1 MQFQWWCAAQT
12 AAWEWT
18 WRPYPG
24 VWIFIA
30 ALAFGYWALL
40 RRAKRLTGE
49 TVGGARVA
57 SAVAGLLTLWLALD
71 WPIGALGAGYLASVH
86 MVQFL
91 LIGMIAPPLLLWG
104 LPPAGLRVWLDG
116 GASDSPGTSSPIG
129 AGLPGD
135 AVGYPGGV
143 GFPGDTVAATAGV
156 TASPGAAGAT
166 ASQGAAARGA
176 TTPRAPR
183 LLRLARVL
191 RVVTHPLV
199 ALFVF
204 NAIVGATHTPAVNDT
219 LMVTQ
224 LGSFAIDI
232 AWLVGGLIFWWPV
245 AAAAPARPSFHPLL
259 KIGYLT
265 ALAIAMTPVFLYLT
279 FSDHP
284 VYAVYELAPRVNG
297 IDAHADQRVAGL
309 IMKVVGGFILMGVL
323 SVLFFR
329 WATRAGDD
337 MTALQTAKAGAAET
351 AEPVMR

>member
-12 AAWEWT
+12 AAWEWA

-30 ALAFGYWALL
+30 LLAVCYGALL
-40 RRAKRLTGE
+40 RRAERMTGE
-49 TVGGARVA
+49 AAGGARVA
-57 SAVAGLLTLWLALD
+57 SFAAGLLFLWLALD

-104 LPPAGLRVWLDG
+104 LPPAGLTAWLEGDAARAAEGTGEDRDLPGTG
-116 GASDSPGTSSPIG
+116 GA
-129 AGLPGD
+129 
-135 AVGYPGGV
+135 AV
-143 GFPGDTVAATAGV
+143 A
-156 TASPGAAGAT
+156 
-166 ASQGAAARGA
+166 
-176 TTPRAPR
+176 RAPR
-183 LLRLARVL
+183 LAAVL
-191 RVVTHPLV
+191 RFVTHPIV
-199 ALFVF
+199 ALVTF
-204 NAIVGATHTPAVNDT
+204 NAIVGATHTAAVNDT
-219 LMVTQ
+219 LMVSQ

-232 AWLVGGLIFWWPV
+232 AWLAGGLIFWWPV
-245 AAAAPARPSFHPLL
+245 AAAAPARPNFHALL
-259 KIGYLT
+259 KICYLI

-297 IDAHADQRVAGL
+297 IDALADQRVAGL

-337 MTALQTAKAGAAET
+337 MAALQAARAEADS
-351 AEPVMR
+351 AEPVLR

>member
-71 WPIGALGAGYLASVH
+71 WPIGALGAGYLASMH

-91 LIGMIAPPLLLWG
+91 LIGMVAPPLLLWG
-104 LPPAGLRVWLDG
+104 LPPAALRVWLDG
-116 GASDSPGTSSPIG
+116 G
-129 AGLPGD
+129 
-135 AVGYPGGV
+135 
-143 GFPGDTVAATAGV
+143 VAAPAPT
-156 TASPGAAGAT
+156 AAGSPQNAAT
-166 ASQGAAARGA
+166 PGEAAPPRAAAP
-176 TTPRAPR
+176 PRFP
-183 LLRLARVL
+183 RLARVL
-191 RVVTHPLV
+191 RLVMHPLV
-199 ALFVF
+199 AIFIF

-245 AAAAPARPSFHPLL
+245 AAAAPARPNFHPLL

-329 WATRAGDD
+329 WATRTGDD
-337 MTALQTAKAGAAET
+337 MTALQAAKAGAAET

>member
-40 RRAKRLTGE
+40 RRARRVTGE
-49 TVGGARVA
+49 TVGGARVG

-104 LPPAGLRVWLDG
+104 LPPAALGLWLDSG
-116 GASDSPGTSSPIG
+116 MAAP
-129 AGLPGD
+129 
-135 AVGYPGGV
+135 
-143 GFPGDTVAATAGV
+143 AATA
-156 TASPGAAGAT
+156 ADSPRGGAAHGDAT
-166 ASQGAAARGA
+166 P
-176 TTPRAPR
+176 PRFP
-183 LLRLARVL
+183 RLARVL

-232 AWLVGGLIFWWPV
+232 AWLVGGFIFWWPV
-245 AAAAPARPSFHPLL
+245 AAAAPARPNFHPLL

-329 WATRAGDD
+329 WAIRTGDN
-337 MTALQTAKAGAAET
+337 MTALQAAKARAAEA